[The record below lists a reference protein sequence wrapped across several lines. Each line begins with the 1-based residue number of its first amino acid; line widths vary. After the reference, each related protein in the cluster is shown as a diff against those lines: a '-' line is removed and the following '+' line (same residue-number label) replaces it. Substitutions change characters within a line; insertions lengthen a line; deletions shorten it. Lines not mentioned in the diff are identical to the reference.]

1 MTSLSQRIHTLLKGV
16 NLDQRDG
23 YRHYVTGELA
33 REGIAEAPLFVQR
46 AVMQT
51 AFAYRMSEA
60 EGGRYDAVVC
70 EAADFLLGALESEG
84 AITKAAAQRA
94 EEILLPLK
102 DAAKAYTVHMIG
114 HAHID
119 MNWMWPY
126 HETVAVTLET
136 FRTVLKLMEEFPE
149 FTYAQSQASTYRIVE
164 EYEPAMLDVI
174 RRRIKE
180 GRWEVSAST
189 WVEADKNMPSEESMA
204 RHLLYTKNYLSKLLG
219 IDPDA
224 LNLDFEPDTFGHGA
238 NVPEILSQ
246 AGVKYYY
253 YCRGHEGT
261 GAHIWRAPS
270 GAEVL
275 AFQEPTWYLGD
286 VNPNFALFVPGFCR
300 KTGVMD
306 AVKVYGVGDHGGGP
320 TRQDLTYIE
329 EMRAWPVFPRLIHS
343 SYRAFF
349 GALETVRDR
358 LPVVDTELNC
368 VFTGCYTTQS
378 RVKATNRIGEDT
390 LREAEALSAA
400 ANALI
405 GSAYPAGMFET
416 AWRKV
421 LFSQFHDILTGSG
434 VRDTREYAMA
444 TFSEAFAGAGTAY
457 AAAMRSLAEA
467 IDTSSV
473 EEKSPAAFTRSEGA
487 GVGFDGMRFRPPVAE
502 RCASLTRVFHLF
514 NCEEAPRTTP
524 TELTVWDYPGD
535 AKAIVART
543 LDGRSLPVQRLT
555 RANGVGY
562 MGHSYV
568 RLLVDAEIP
577 ACGWQTVVLDA
588 ADDDAF
594 PLRYPGDPRLHAPE
608 RYVLENEHLRAEFD
622 VIDGALISLVD
633 KASGKEL
640 LSGPAGFFDILEDPA
655 RGMTSWVVGRYLR
668 RERIRR
674 DVRITRAADGELRG
688 ALEMKTSFATASTL
702 SVVVSLDKGAKA
714 LRYQVKVDWCERGTR
729 ENGMAQLAFA
739 APYAYESEKTRCDN
753 AAGFI
758 DRAPMNMD
766 MPVRT
771 YACALPKESTPAMVL
786 TSDAKYGV
794 RSYDN
799 TLQLTLIRAGYDPD
813 PDPEKGL
820 HEFSL
825 SLGMTE
831 DVKPESLS
839 LFTRLLNRPA
849 ASITARPHK
858 GTLAGS
864 GRFLTIQAEHVRL
877 AAVKR
882 AEEGN
887 GTIVRLINYGEA
899 TQAVL
904 TPAVPPHAAHLSD
917 IRERTLDALTIQN
930 GAVLVPLRAHGL
942 TTVRIE
948 D

>member
-164 EYEPAMLDVI
+164 EYEPAMLDAI
-174 RRRIKE
+174 RRRVKE

-473 EEKSPAAFTRSEGA
+473 EEKRSE
-487 GVGFDGMRFRPPVAE
+487 E
-502 RCASLTRVFHLF
+502 RR
-514 NCEEAPRTTP
+514 
-524 TELTVWDYPGD
+524 
-535 AKAIVART
+535 
-543 LDGRSLPVQRLT
+543 
-555 RANGVGY
+555 
-562 MGHSYV
+562 
-568 RLLVDAEIP
+568 
-577 ACGWQTVVLDA
+577 
-588 ADDDAF
+588 
-594 PLRYPGDPRLHAPE
+594 
-608 RYVLENEHLRAEFD
+608 
-622 VIDGALISLVD
+622 
-633 KASGKEL
+633 
-640 LSGPAGFFDILEDPA
+640 
-655 RGMTSWVVGRYLR
+655 
-668 RERIRR
+668 
-674 DVRITRAADGELRG
+674 
-688 ALEMKTSFATASTL
+688 
-702 SVVVSLDKGAKA
+702 
-714 LRYQVKVDWCERGTR
+714 
-729 ENGMAQLAFA
+729 
-739 APYAYESEKTRCDN
+739 
-753 AAGFI
+753 
-758 DRAPMNMD
+758 
-766 MPVRT
+766 
-771 YACALPKESTPAMVL
+771 
-786 TSDAKYGV
+786 
-794 RSYDN
+794 
-799 TLQLTLIRAGYDPD
+799 
-813 PDPEKGL
+813 
-820 HEFSL
+820 
-825 SLGMTE
+825 
-831 DVKPESLS
+831 
-839 LFTRLLNRPA
+839 
-849 ASITARPHK
+849 
-858 GTLAGS
+858 
-864 GRFLTIQAEHVRL
+864 
-877 AAVKR
+877 
-882 AEEGN
+882 
-887 GTIVRLINYGEA
+887 
-899 TQAVL
+899 
-904 TPAVPPHAAHLSD
+904 
-917 IRERTLDALTIQN
+917 
-930 GAVLVPLRAHGL
+930 
-942 TTVRIE
+942 
-948 D
+948 